1 MGERSELSEHDRA
14 DLMSRREQDEAFVAA
29 LRREVL
35 AGRER
40 VTACP
45 APAAS
50 TIPGDAQMLRAAAAA
65 RAGGQH

>member
-1 MGERSELSEHDRA
+1 MRGVDISDHDRA

-35 AGRER
+35 AGTER

-50 TIPGDAQMLRAAAAA
+50 TIPGDVRMLRAAAAA